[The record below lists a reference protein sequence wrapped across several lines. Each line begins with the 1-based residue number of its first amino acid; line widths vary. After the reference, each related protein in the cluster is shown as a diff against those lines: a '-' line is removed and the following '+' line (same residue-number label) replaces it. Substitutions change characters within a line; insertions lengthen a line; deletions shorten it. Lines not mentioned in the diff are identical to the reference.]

1 MLHFLREQHENTF
14 VCQLRAKAFGKDK
27 DSEFFANEQHAC
39 ALSRT
44 KKQPPERICRQV
56 GAEAGTDCRSRGKP
70 HNGVAAGAKEAV
82 FNELSGRKG
91 KNNRKN
97 ACEWK
102 KVAIFAVPKGAKP
115 ESGRSSVRLEYT
127 SGWRVVAGSNPVT
140 PTQRKPV
147 NQPIDRFFRFWRA
160 GAACDPAA
168 GAAADGPAGCAGN
181 CSACDIRHE

>member
-1 MLHFLREQHENTF
+1 MGQAKKMHDDHVLSSNGVLFVVHDSSKTCYIFYGNSTKTLSYVSFGLKPSARTKIANFSQTSNT
-14 VCQLRAKAFGKDK
+14 RARYRA
-27 DSEFFANEQHAC
+27 Q
-39 ALSRT
+39 

-70 HNGVAAGAKEAV
+70 RNGVAAGTKEAV

-102 KVAIFAVPKGAKP
+102 KVAIFAVPKGTKP

-127 SGWRVVAGSNPVT
+127 SGGRVVAGSNPVT
-140 PTQRKPV
+140 PTQRKTCQST
-147 NQPIDRFFRFWRA
+147 N
-160 GAACDPAA
+160 
-168 GAAADGPAGCAGN
+168 
-181 CSACDIRHE
+181 